1 MTDLGELTKQLKD
14 LRECLEEGLPSRLL
28 GFAIFS
34 ADRRHLLHLQ
44 VE

>member
-34 ADRRHLLHLQ
+34 DRRHLLHLQ